1 MLTNNK
7 SRISTTIVRR
17 SIFRN
22 FLKPLFVLIF
32 SNYSFDLGKKITFVK
47 IFTFDFLRST
57 VKYKSKFA
65 PFMHSEEVFILA
77 IESSCDDTAAAVL
90 RNDVVLSNVV
100 ARQSIHEEYGGVVP
114 ELASRAHQQNIVPV
128 IDVALKKANIT
139 KNQLSAI
146 AFTQG
151 PGLMGSLLVGS
162 SFAKS
167 LAMALNIPLIAVN
180 HMHAH
185 ILAHFIDEEG
195 FDKPEF
201 PFLALTISGGHT
213 QIVKVN
219 DFFNME
225 IIGETTDDAVGEAFD
240 KTAKILGFPYP
251 GGPLIDQYAK
261 DGNPKKFAF
270 TKPRIP
276 GLNFSFSGLKTQ
288 ILYFVQKNVLE
299 NPNFIEENK
308 ADICASVQHTIIE
321 ILMDKLK
328 LAVAETGIRQ
338 IAIGGGVS
346 ANTGIRQTLKDAENK
361 YGWKT
366 FVPKFEY
373 TTDNAAMIGIV
384 GYQKYLHDKF
394 SDANVVSKARIEF

>member
-1 MLTNNK
+1 MPHND
-7 SRISTTIVRR
+7 I
-17 SIFRN
+17 
-22 FLKPLFVLIF
+22 
-32 SNYSFDLGKKITFVK
+32 
-47 IFTFDFLRST
+47 
-57 VKYKSKFA
+57 
-65 PFMHSEEVFILA
+65 FILA

-90 RNDVVLSNVV
+90 HNDKVLSNIV
-100 ARQSIHEEYGGVVP
+100 AGQKIHEIYGGVVP

-128 IDVALKKANIT
+128 IDVALQKAGIT
-139 KNQLSAI
+139 AAQLSAV

-151 PGLMGSLLVGS
+151 PGLMGSLLVGT

-167 LAMALNIPLIAVN
+167 LSMALNVPLIAVN

-185 ILAHFIDEEG
+185 ILAHFIDEDG

-213 QIVKVN
+213 QIVVVKG
-219 DFFNME
+219 FFEME

-240 KTAKILGFPYP
+240 KSAKILGLPYP
-251 GGPLIDQYAK
+251 GGPLIDKLAQEG
-261 DGNPKKFAF
+261 DPEKFAF

-276 GLNFSFSGLKTQ
+276 GLDFSFSGFKTQ
-288 ILYFVQKNVLE
+288 VLYFVQKNVAAD
-299 NPNFIEENK
+299 PDFIEKNK
-308 ADICASVQHTIIE
+308 ADICASVQRTIID

-328 LAVAETGIRQ
+328 LAAAQTGITQ

-346 ANTGIRQTLKDAENK
+346 ANSGIRKTLKEAESK

-384 GYQKYLHDKF
+384 GYRKF
-394 SDANVVSKARIEF
+394 LENKFNDASVVSKARIDF